1 MAKISVHP
9 KSGKVIRAVQIT
21 DLHLFAGSEGS
32 LVGLNTEQSL
42 EAVKEEVRAN
52 DLPADLILATGDLV
66 HDDALISSAM
76 CAVMDKREWRVAGAT
91 FVIQGLDPL
100 DELDRGF

>member
-1 MAKISVHP
+1 MAKISMHP

-32 LVGLNTEQSL
+32 LVGLNTEESL
-42 EAVKEEVRAN
+42 EAVKEEVREN

-66 HDDALISSAM
+66 HDGTPAAYQRSFSHLAS
-76 CAVMDKREWRVAGAT
+76 
-91 FVIQGLDPL
+91 FGLPVYCL
-100 DELDRGF
+100 PGNHDELLTLRES